1 MSSSRFSLFFMQ
13 KRAFKIFN
21 KESKQDYYSTRKLV
35 ERSFSSNFL
44 ELSDIQKADLFLF
57 KSPYYGHKT
66 FWFDYSFFG
75 YNISSS
81 SEHIVTNNF
90 FCIFCGAKVW
100 DNF

>member
-44 ELSDIQKADLFLF
+44 ELSDIKKADLFLL

-66 FWFDYSFFG
+66 FWFDYSLFR
-75 YNISSS
+75 YSVKSLS
-81 SEHIVTNNF
+81 DYIVGNNF